1 MLCGWAYANCTMQG
15 LLHGSVR
22 DSCISE
28 LYIRA
33 YPQWS
38 AICGHCPTCLFS
50 SPSTALHKPQ
60 TNSGNAFFI
69 GHSRNTVLIW
79 RRWEKLNQITLTV
92 KKTDFGNENWE
103 GCRSTEVFWP
113 IRCFQSEKDFP
124 PQEPD
129 TAAAAADEEWSVMT
143 SCKGTSDWRVWL
155 KMARGWCGKVSE
167 AGRRISADRQRR
179 EHYSLLE
186 KGDSSRLW
194 FAEEA
199 SRLSRETAKSA
210 CDFQDMC
217 RDIALISE
225 HVKAESRLHSMQ
237 DINDQATVIHSHK
250 IFSQIKN

>member
-79 RRWEKLNQITLTV
+79 RRWEKLNQITLAV

-124 PQEPD
+124 PRNPTLLLLLLMRNGVWWLPARGLQIGGFDWRWPGVDVVKCQRRVAGSLLIDSGENTTAYWRKE
-129 TAAAAADEEWSVMT
+129 TAAGCDSLKRQAGWAEKQQKVPVT
-143 SCKGTSDWRVWL
+143 SRTC
-155 KMARGWCGKVSE
+155 
-167 AGRRISADRQRR
+167 AGI
-179 EHYSLLE
+179 LP
-186 KGDSSRLW
+186 
-194 FAEEA
+194 
-199 SRLSRETAKSA
+199 
-210 CDFQDMC
+210 
-217 RDIALISE
+217 
-225 HVKAESRLHSMQ
+225 
-237 DINDQATVIHSHK
+237 
-250 IFSQIKN
+250 